1 MMNRTV
7 KKDSPSCVS
16 IVSKSLLIVSLL
28 VLFAQTRILHA
39 MGLDEA
45 VSTALRQS
53 PLLGE
58 KVHERKEAEE
68 AARAARGEFLPRV
81 DAQVSAQRLSDP
93 SAVVPIKSF
102 GGSPPF
108 FSRDLYSAT
117 VDLTYPVYSGGRI
130 QARAA
135 SAGFER
141 SASLRRETRV
151 AQALVADVKT
161 AFYRILALKEQVR
174 ATRESR
180 DAAARLRDDAR
191 KRLEAGDLAPVDLL
205 RIETRLEQE
214 EQILTQARAGLERA
228 RNAFRA
234 ILGAD
239 GPVDAQGDLAE
250 PAPVDTAEE
259 GEEIETLVEGRE
271 DVKAAAAEVSRE
283 AENIRVERAGLL
295 PSLDLVGEYGRKAGS
310 GLDEDEEVWSA
321 GLRIRQNIFDGGIVR
336 HRARGAEARH
346 EAARERLRQTRL
358 AARREILD
366 AFSLIGELRARLS
379 AARMAEKTASEAY
392 RLERTRYL
400 NGLSSTSDTL
410 LAHADLLRAQ
420 SDVISALA
428 DLNAAVISYEFAT
441 GKTVVPGNGE

>member
-1 MMNRTV
+1 MSVFFAHT
-7 KKDSPSCVS
+7 
-16 IVSKSLLIVSLL
+16 VSKYILCIALIVLGAPGSP
-28 VLFAQTRILHA
+28 FA

-45 VSTALRQS
+45 VSMALRQS

-58 KVHERKEAEE
+58 KAHERKEAEE
-68 AARAARGEFLPRV
+68 AARAAQGELLPRL
-81 DAQVSAQRLSDP
+81 DAEVSAQRLSDP

-117 VDLTYPVYSGGRI
+117 VDLTYPVFSGGRI
-130 QARAA
+130 QARVAA
-135 SAGFER
+135 AGFER
-141 SASLRRETRV
+141 SASLRRETLA

-180 DAAARLRDDAR
+180 DAAARLRDDAK

-214 EQILTQARAGLERA
+214 EQIHTQARAGLERA

-239 GPVDAQGDLAE
+239 GPVDAEGDLAE
-250 PAPVDTAEE
+250 PAPVDTAE
-259 GEEIETLVEGRE
+259 GEEIEALVEGRE
-271 DVKAAAAEVSRE
+271 DVKAALAEVSRE
-283 AENIRVERAGLL
+283 AENVRVERAGLL

-310 GLDEDEEVWSA
+310 GLDGDEEVWSA
-321 GLRIRQNIFDGGIVR
+321 GLKIRQNIFDGGIVR
-336 HRARGAEARH
+336 HRARGAEARN

-366 AFSLIGELRARLS
+366 AFSLIGEARARLS
-379 AARMAEKTASEAY
+379 AAHSAEKTASEAY

-400 NGLSSTSDTL
+400 NGLSSTSDAL
-410 LAHADLLRAQ
+410 LAQADLLRAR
-420 SDVISALA
+420 SDVISTLA

-441 GKTVVPGNGE
+441 GKTTVPGNGE